1 MLNLELIDDL
11 YASLPKERQKELI
24 TKLFNKSKQSMGYFH
39 RTKDI
44 SLSKLEVLADFF
56 GMPLDYFR
64 QGSGFRIQNS
74 QTNADGTTSVNMGL
88 MMENKSLNMQL
99 ESMKTIIAA
108 KDETVKAQNAV
119 IQLLRAQM
127 NNSVSRDSGRGTIR
141 DSDDGYYCI

>member
-44 SLSKLEVLADFF
+44 TLAKLEVLADFF

-64 QGSGFRIQNS
+64 QGNGFKAKNLQS
-74 QTNADGTTSVNMGL
+74 NADGNTSLNMGL
-88 MMENKSLNMQL
+88 MMENKSLSMQV

-108 KDETVKAQNAV
+108 KDETVKAQNTI
-119 IQLLRAQM
+119 IQLFRAQM
-127 NNSVSRDSGRGTIR
+127 DNAVSRDSDRATTRG
-141 DSDDGYYCI
+141 SDDEYYCI